1 MGQQRA
7 TRSAILADDPV
18 AAHIAPHPA
27 PTAFSHPDFTVGSG
41 FPPDLPTQAGN
52 KAQGQARGLGR
63 THEES
68 FFPRTDLTA
77 GRDLARPV
85 PHPAP
90 KASQPATALSGQAPV
105 SLADLHY
112 TSTDNPCQQSL
123 LHSVAV
129 RRGSFPECPGKAL
142 SVSGYETPPQAEF
155 ESKGRILVP
164 SLSNIDGL
172 W

>member
-1 MGQQRA
+1 LGQPRA
-7 TRSAILADDPV
+7 MRSAILADNPV

-63 THEES
+63 THEKS

-77 GRDLARPV
+77 GRDLARSV

-112 TSTDNPCQQSL
+112 TPTDNPCQQSL
-123 LHSVAV
+123 LLSVAA
-129 RRGSFPECPGKAL
+129 RRRSFPECPGKSL
-142 SVSGYETPPQAEF
+142 SVSGYETPPQP
-155 ESKGRILVP
+155 ESESQGRIPVTG
-164 SLSNIDGL
+164 LSNTDGL